1 MFDQLSEKLR
11 GTIKSLGGQ
20 ARLTEKNIADSMRE
34 VRVALLEADVSLEVT
49 RKFIEDVKARAIGAE
64 VTASL
69 QPGQV
74 FVGIVQDELVRLMG
88 SANDRLN
95 LAVRPPAVI
104 FIAGLQGAGKTT
116 TVGKL
121 GRFIKSSEKKSVMVV
136 SADVYRPAAIDQLR
150 TLANDLDLDFH
161 DSGSGQKPLDI
172 VNGALDRATRQSID
186 VVIVDTAGRLHIDH
200 DMMSELQYL
209 HKVAQPVETL
219 FVVDS
224 MTGQDAVNS
233 AQAFDQSLP
242 LTGVILTKTDG
253 DARGGA
259 ALSIRQVTGK
269 PIKFLGTGEGMDA
282 LEPFHPDRVAS
293 RMLGMGDVLSL
304 IEEVEQKVDREKA
317 DKLARKI
324 KTGKKFDL
332 EDFREQM
339 MQLQNMGGIMGMM
352 DKLPGMDRLP
362 QKAVN
367 QMDDKKTA
375 RLIAIV
381 NSMTPH
387 ERKFPAVIRSA
398 RKKRIAVGSG
408 TRIQDVNQLL
418 KQFAQ
423 MQKMMGRMSRKGGM
437 RGMMDQIRGG
447 NHRFR

>member
-74 FVGIVQDELVRLMG
+74 FVSIVQDELVRLMG

-161 DSGSGQKPLDI
+161 DSDSGQKPLDI
-172 VNGALDRATRQSID
+172 VNGALDRAARQSID
-186 VVIVDTAGRLHIDH
+186 IVIVDTAGRLHIDH

-209 HKVAQPVETL
+209 HKAAQPVETL

-233 AQAFDQSLP
+233 ARAFDQSLP

-423 MQKMMGRMSRKGGM
+423 MQKMMGRMNRKGGM

>member
-11 GTIKSLGGQ
+11 ATIKSLGGQ

-49 RKFIEDVKARAIGAE
+49 RKFTEDVKARALGAE

-74 FVGIVQDELVRLMG
+74 FVGIVRDELVRLMG
-88 SANDRLN
+88 NANDRIN
-95 LAVRPPAVI
+95 LSAPPPAVI
-104 FIAGLQGAGKTT
+104 FVAGLQGAGKTT

-121 GRFIKSSEKKSVMVV
+121 GRLIRSGERRSVIVV
-136 SADVYRPAAIDQLR
+136 SADIYRPAAIDQLR
-150 TLANDLDLDFH
+150 TLANELELDFYPS
-161 DSGSGQKPLDI
+161 DPDQKPVDI
-172 VNGALDRATRQSID
+172 VHGALDHAARQGID

-200 DMMSELQYL
+200 GMMSELQEL
-209 HKVAQPVETL
+209 HRAARPVETL

-224 MTGQDAVNS
+224 MTGQDAINS
-233 AQAFDQSLP
+233 AKAFDQALP
-242 LTGVILTKTDG
+242 LSGVILTKTDG

-293 RMLGMGDVLSL
+293 RILGMGDVLSL
-304 IEEVEQKVDREKA
+304 IEEVEQKVDRGKA
-317 DKLARKI
+317 EKLARKI
-324 KTGKKFDL
+324 TTGKKFDL

-339 MQLQNMGGIMGMM
+339 MQLQNMGGMMGML
-352 DKLPGMDRLP
+352 DKLPGMNRLP

-367 QMDDKKTA
+367 RMDDRQTA
-375 RLIAIV
+375 RVIAIV

-387 ERKFPAVIRSA
+387 ERKFPAVIRNA
-398 RKKRIAVGSG
+398 RKKRIAAGSG
-408 TRIQDVNQLL
+408 TRVQDVNRLL

-423 MQKMMGRMSRKGGM
+423 MQKMMGRMNRKGGM
-437 RGMMDQIRGG
+437 KGMLDQMRGG
-447 NHRFR
+447 NLLR